1 MKPYRPQKLFIESS
15 VAETPVAKN
24 VLDSLPDVP
33 VEIVDSAEKLL
44 TSAKE
49 QAPTLTRSKK
59 YLLLAEQKGRFLK
72 HCPGGKGR
80 LGIQN
85 VCCNYLVI
93 NYAANCHMDCSYC
106 FLQSYLNFPYL
117 TIYANHREL
126 LDELESAF
134 SIDRSRC
141 FRVGTGELADS
152 LALDS
157 VTRYSVPLVEFFATQ
172 PNAILELK
180 TKTDSIEHLLA
191 LEHRG
196 RTVLAWSV
204 NPPRIQKTDEHKT
217 ASLAAR
223 LRAARRCAQAGYPVA
238 FHFDP
243 IVQYPGWEAEYSSV
257 VSEIFQQLPGGSVAW
272 ISLGGL
278 RMTHALKQVIRSR
291 FPKSP
296 LPFGELVP
304 GEDGKLRYFKPVRV
318 AIYRQMRA
326 WIREADPDV
335 PIYLCMEKP
344 DVWAKVFGWVPA
356 DEPEL
361 EREICARLIG

>member
-1 MKPYRPQKLFIESS
+1 MKPYRPRKVFIESS
-15 VAETPVAKN
+15 VLGTQVAKN

-33 VEIVDSAEKLL
+33 VEIIDSADTLL
-44 TSAKE
+44 GSAKD
-49 QAPTLTRSKK
+49 QAPTLSRAKK
-59 YLLLAEQKGRFLK
+59 YLLLAENKGRFLK

-106 FLQSYLNFPYL
+106 FLQSYLNFPGL
-117 TIYANHREL
+117 TIYANHRDLLAEL
-126 LDELESAF
+126 HSVF
-134 SIDRSRC
+134 SSDRSRS

-157 VTRYSVPLVEFFATQ
+157 LTRYSVFLVEFFASQ

-180 TKTDSIEHLLA
+180 TKTDCIENLLG

-204 NPPRIQKTDEHKT
+204 NPPRIQKTDEYKT
-217 ASLAAR
+217 ASLNDR
-223 LRAARRCAQAGYPVA
+223 LQAARRCVDAGYPVA

-243 IVQYPGWEAEYSSV
+243 IVQYAGWEMEYRSLV
-257 VSEIFQQLPGGSVAW
+257 RRIFDELPPGSVAW

-278 RMTHALKQVIRSR
+278 RMTYALKQVIRRR
-291 FPKSP
+291 FPKSL

-318 AIYRQMRA
+318 EIYRQMRA
-326 WIREADPDV
+326 WIGELDPGV
-335 PIYLCMEKP
+335 PTYLCMEKP
-344 DVWAKVFGWVPA
+344 DVWVKVFGRVPA

-361 EREICARLIG
+361 EKEICGRIHW

>member
-1 MKPYRPQKLFIESS
+1 MKLLRPQKLFIESS
-15 VAETPVAKN
+15 VAESQITKN
-24 VLDSLPDVP
+24 VLKLLPEVP
-33 VEIVDSAEKLL
+33 VEVVDSAEALL
-44 TSAKE
+44 SSAKE
-49 QAPTLTRSKK
+49 QTPTLSRAKK
-59 YLLLAEQKGRFLK
+59 YLLLAEHKGRFLK

-117 TIYANHREL
+117 TIYANHNDL
-126 LDELESAF
+126 LTELESVF
-134 SIDRSRC
+134 SADRSRF

-157 VTRYSVPLVEFFATQ
+157 VTRYSVPLVEFFASQ

-180 TKTDSIEHLLA
+180 TKTDCVDNLLG
-191 LEHRG
+191 LGHGG

-217 ASLAAR
+217 ASLAER
-223 LRAARRCAQAGYPVA
+223 LEAARRCAGAGYQVA

-243 IVQYPGWEAEYSSV
+243 IVQYSGWEAEYRSV
-257 VSEIFQQLPGGSVAW
+257 VRQIFTLLPAGAVAW
-272 ISLGGL
+272 ISLGAL
-278 RMTHALKQVIRSR
+278 RMTYALKQVIRRR

-296 LPFGELVP
+296 LPFGELLP

-318 AIYRQMRA
+318 AMYRQMKE
-326 WIREADPDV
+326 WIRELDQDV

-344 DVWAKVFGWVPA
+344 DVWLKVFGRVPT
-356 DEPEL
+356 DEPAL
-361 EREICARLIG
+361 EQEICRRVW

>member
-1 MKPYRPQKLFIESS
+1 MKSYRPHKLFIESS
-15 VAETPVAKN
+15 VADTRVTRN

-33 VEIVDSAEKLL
+33 VEIIDSAEALL
-44 TSAKE
+44 SSAKE
-49 QAPTLTRSKK
+49 QAPTLSRAKK
-59 YLLLAEQKGRFLK
+59 YLLLAEHKGRFLK

-106 FLQSYLNFPYL
+106 YLQSYLNFPYL
-117 TIYANHREL
+117 TIYANHTDL
-126 LDELESAF
+126 LAELETAF
-134 SIDRSRC
+134 SSERSRL

-157 VTRYSVPLVEFFATQ
+157 LTRYSVPLVEFFATQ
-172 PNAILELK
+172 ANAILELK
-180 TKTDSIEHLLA
+180 TKTVCVDQLLG

-217 ASLAAR
+217 ASIRDR
-223 LRAARRCAQAGYPVA
+223 LQSANRCVQAGYKLA

-243 IVQYPGWEAEYSSV
+243 IVQYSGWEDEYRELV
-257 VSEIFQQLPGGSVAW
+257 HQIFRLLPSGAVAW

-278 RMTHALKQVIRSR
+278 RMTYALKQVIRRR

-296 LPFGELVP
+296 LPFGELVA

-318 AIYRQMRA
+318 EIYRQMKS
-326 WIREADPDV
+326 WIGEVDPDV

-344 DVWAKVFGWVPA
+344 DVWAKVFGRIPE
-356 DEPEL
+356 DEPSL
-361 EREICARLIG
+361 EREICRRV